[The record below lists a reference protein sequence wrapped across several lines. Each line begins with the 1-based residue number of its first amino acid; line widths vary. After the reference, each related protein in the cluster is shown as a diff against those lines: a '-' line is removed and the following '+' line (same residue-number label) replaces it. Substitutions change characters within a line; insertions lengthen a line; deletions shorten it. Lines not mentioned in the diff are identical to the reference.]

1 MTAHGHATLNH
12 DDEDSM
18 LPFSRLIEKLAW
30 ATVLVGGIG
39 LLLSMGLGVADVVG
53 TYLGHPVPGAYEL
66 TESSMVLVVF
76 GGLTYAQ
83 IKRKH
88 IRVELVYLRMG
99 PRAQSTMDIFADIA
113 ALIFFG
119 LMAWQG
125 WNEAI
130 YSININ
136 EATSGLIR
144 FPLYPARILLVVGIC
159 LFLVQMALDL
169 IDDTHRLITGV
180 GGRKEDL
187 ISDEIR
193 ALMEEGAQHRA

>member
-1 MTAHGHATLNH
+1 
-12 DDEDSM
+12 M

-88 IRVELVYLRMG
+88 IRVELIYLRMG
-99 PRAQSTMDIFADIA
+99 PRAQSTMDIFADIS

-144 FPLYPARILLVVGIC
+144 FPLYPARILLVVGVC
-159 LFLVQMALDL
+159 LFLVQMTLDL
-169 IDDTHRLITGV
+169 IDDTHRLITGA
-180 GGRKEDL
+180 GGRKDDL